1 MPIDEPMTGANA
13 DSARLAGAL
22 AGDEDAVADL
32 VDRWTPVIQA
42 RVARVLLG
50 RGSVRV
56 RVQVED
62 LVQDVF
68 LTLFEDDG
76 RVLGTWEPGKGL
88 SLDNFVGLV
97 ATRRAVSYLRSGK
110 RTAWREDP
118 TLDDADAGGPVSV
131 AGEPGPEERAASRDT
146 LQRLLDRLRD
156 DLSPQGWQLFDLLYV
171 RQLEVPE
178 VRDATGLTAD
188 AVYAWRSRLRRHARQ
203 VLASL
208 SESGAPR
215 RISRK
220 EGKP

>member
-1 MPIDEPMTGANA
+1 MPTDEPMTAADA
-13 DSARLAGAL
+13 DSVGLARAL
-22 AGDEDAVADL
+22 AGEPEAVKAL
-32 VDRWTPVIQA
+32 VDRWTPILQA
-42 RVARVLLG
+42 RVARVLLS
-50 RGSVRV
+50 RGAARV

-76 RVLGTWEPGKGL
+76 RVLRTWEPGKGL

-118 TLDDADAGGPVSV
+118 TLDDEAGPAPVTH
-131 AGEPGPEERAASRDT
+131 EPGPEERAASRDT
-146 LQRLLDRLRD
+146 LKRLLGRLRD

-171 RQLEVPE
+171 QELEVRE
-178 VRDATGLTAD
+178 VRDETGLTAD
-188 AVYAWRSRLRRHARQ
+188 AVYAWRSRLKRHARR
-203 VLASL
+203 VLESL
-208 SESGAPR
+208 SESDAPR
-215 RISRK
+215 RISRR